1 MESVVKV
8 ESLKLHYCLFYV
20 CVFFSFSLVCFLF
33 FLVCFYCFLL
43 FFIVFCFCFVFPFFV
58 LFACLLFGFICM
70 GKFSR
75 SSCANDKLGVPSR
88 ITFIFNIRASFFF
101 HTNCF
106 FCCILFHFLSV
117 RQKTFHP
124 AKELFPNHYLAR
136 LAILKSSSPRLSSN
150 PLSVN
155 C

>member
-1 MESVVKV
+1 M
-8 ESLKLHYCLFYV
+8 C
-20 CVFFSFSLVCFLF
+20 VCFLVFLWFVFCF
-33 FLVCFYCFLL
+33 FWFAFIVFYYFLL
-43 FFIVFCFCFVFPFFV
+43 FFVFVLFFLFFV
-58 LFACLLFGFICM
+58 LFACLLFGFICL

-124 AKELFPNHYLAR
+124 AEELFPNHYLAR

>member
-1 MESVVKV
+1 MVKV
-8 ESLKLHYCLFYV
+8 ESLKLHFCLFYV
-20 CVFFSFSLVCFLF
+20 CVFLGFFWFGFCFF
-33 FLVCFYCFLL
+33 WFAFIVFYC
-43 FFIVFCFCFVFPFFV
+43 FFIVFCFCFVCSFLV
-58 LFACLLFGFICM
+58 LFACLLFGFVCL

-75 SSCANDKLGVPSR
+75 SSCANDKLGVSSR
-88 ITFIFNIRASFFF
+88 ITFIFNIRANFFF

-136 LAILKSSSPRLSSN
+136 LAILKSSSQKLSSN

>member
-1 MESVVKV
+1 M
-8 ESLKLHYCLFYV
+8 C
-20 CVFFSFSLVCFLF
+20 VCFLVFLWFVFCF
-33 FLVCFYCFLL
+33 FWFAFIVFYYFLL
-43 FFIVFCFCFVFPFFV
+43 FFVFVLFFLFFV
-58 LFACLLFGFICM
+58 LFACLLFGFICL

-88 ITFIFNIRASFFF
+88 ITFTFNIRASFFF

-106 FCCILFHFLSV
+106 FCYILFHFLSV